1 MSGIGLFPYLNIRHV
16 HFRCNNNTSGGLCVL
31 NRCCD
36 SGAADCTNL
45 CTVWAFVQKG
55 NRCWCLPDL
64 LRYCKLYFRF
74 F

>member
-16 HFRCNNNTSGGLCVL
+16 HFKCNTNTSGGLYVL

-55 NRCWCLPDL
+55 EQVLVSPRSVE
-64 LRYCKLYFRF
+64 KL
-74 F
+74 